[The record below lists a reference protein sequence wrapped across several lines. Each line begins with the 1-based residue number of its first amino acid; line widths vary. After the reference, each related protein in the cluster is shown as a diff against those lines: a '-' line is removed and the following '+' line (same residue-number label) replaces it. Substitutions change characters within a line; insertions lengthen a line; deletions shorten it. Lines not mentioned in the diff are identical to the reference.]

1 MDKSKLLY
9 FFKQRGIDT
18 RHIPF
23 DVLIRARK
31 VVERLER
38 GESYL
43 TFHGKR
49 IRRNRKRISIPL
61 GLRWRMLAD
70 DVNGRP
76 QVRRILSHQK
86 YSALLAI
93 E

>member
-1 MDKSKLLY
+1 MDRSNLLRFY
-9 FFKQRGIDT
+9 EQREIDI
-18 RHIPF
+18 RHVPM

-31 VVERLER
+31 VIERLEA

-43 TFHGKR
+43 AFHGKR

-76 QVRRILSHQK
+76 QVRRIISHQK
-86 YSALLAI
+86 YSALLTF